1 MTEGHDKD
9 SGMCKD
15 SGTYKESGAQKLSDA
30 QKKGYINTQTER
42 LIGCPVTETQ
52 ISIGTQKQGDTDTR

>member
-9 SGMCKD
+9 SGRCKD

-30 QKKGYINTQTER
+30 QKKGYINTQTLDAQSLR
-42 LIGCPVTETQ
+42 HRYP
-52 ISIGTQKQGDTDTR
+52 